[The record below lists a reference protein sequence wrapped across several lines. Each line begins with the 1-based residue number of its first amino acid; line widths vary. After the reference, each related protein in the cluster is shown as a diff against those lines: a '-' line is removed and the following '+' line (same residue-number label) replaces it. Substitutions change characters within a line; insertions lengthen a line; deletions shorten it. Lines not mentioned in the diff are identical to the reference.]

1 MALFEGKTPSERNKL
16 IAALILPAL
25 ALIFVV
31 RMLFFSSGPA
41 RPQTPTSN
49 ANANRTNTSS
59 LRAPT
64 APQTPAEAAAEDDL
78 LMATRI
84 DYAPAAY
91 GGPDAGRNIFAFYVP
106 PPKPT
111 PTPPPEVVPTP
122 TPPPPLVLA
131 GLSPPQVYAR
141 TGNFTLQVSGD
152 KFTPASRV
160 YLDGQEQP
168 TQYRSAQQLTANVPA
183 ALIAA
188 PGPRQ
193 VAVRTPDGQ
202 LYSNDATL
210 NVMQPPAPTYTY
222 VGLLSRRSY
231 ETAVLKDQR
240 GELYSVRAGDIVE
253 GRFRVTAI
261 NDRGVE
267 VVDKDLN
274 VKHTLPFVESRATG
288 GPGGRAPG
296 AIQPPPPPP
305 PEEGEGGNEE
315 EEP

>member
-1 MALFEGKTPSERNKL
+1 MALFEGKTPAERNKL
-16 IAALILPAL
+16 IAALALPAL
-25 ALIFVV
+25 ALIFVA
-31 RMLFFSSGPA
+31 RMLFFSGGPA
-41 RPQTPTSN
+41 RPQ
-49 ANANRTNTSS
+49 ANANNNSNRRANTSS
-59 LRAPT
+59 VRAP
-64 APQTPAEAAAEDDL
+64 APQSAAEAEAADDL
-78 LMATRI
+78 LLARPVNWQPS
-84 DYAPAAY
+84 AS
-91 GGPDAGRNIFAFYVP
+91 GGHDAGRNIFAFYVP
-106 PPKPT
+106 PPKP
-111 PTPPPEVVPTP
+111 PPPAAPEVPATPTP
-122 TPPPPLVLA
+122 TPPLLLA

-152 KFTPASRV
+152 KFTPAARI

-188 PGPRQ
+188 PGARQ

-222 VGLLSRRSY
+222 IGLLSRRSY

-240 GELYSVRAGDIVE
+240 GELHSVRAGELVE

-274 VKHTLPFVESRATG
+274 IKHTMPFVESRATG
-288 GPGGRAPG
+288 GGRVPG

-305 PEEGEGGNEE
+305 PEEEGAGDPE